1 MNNPEE
7 SPQPTREI
15 ATRLLPSCRCG
26 HSQAG
31 NWPNRAGQEWLVVKP
46 EEPGGNEPPLVEYEC
61 LACHRRYRLRG
72 TRLLEVLPDGS
83 ERPYMREGRYGRWL
97 SSR

>member
-1 MNNPEE
+1 MNDPE
-7 SPQPTREI
+7 SPLPPTRDI

-46 EEPGGNEPPLVEYEC
+46 EPKENEPPLVEYEC
-61 LACHRRYRLRG
+61 LACHRHYRLRG
-72 TRLLEVLPDGS
+72 PRFLEVLPDDS

-97 SSR
+97 SCR